1 MQIRH
6 ECKEEAQ
13 ALMRNAD
20 RHTWCRLVDLG
31 LLLRV
36 HSIVGGGGQ
45 RDASSISSISSS
57 SASQHTSH
65 YRAPTQPPRV
75 KWFEKS
81 ERGRNPRF
89 CERSACAVPGRGSPH
104 TSPCLTFRVSQLLP
118 LCTCIPFPW
127 LVKKKSPLPT
137 KQACQNTPG
146 HLFFV
151 FC

>member
-1 MQIRH
+1 MQGGSTGTNEKCR
-6 ECKEEAQ
+6 Q
-13 ALMRNAD
+13 AYVVQVSGPRAAAPCAFD
-20 RHTWCRLVDLG
+20 C
-31 LLLRV
+31 
-36 HSIVGGGGQ
+36 GGGGQ